1 MESRARIGGHPIH
14 PMLVPFPLAL
24 WTTSFVADLIFY
36 FQRNS
41 SFLFVAKFLLL
52 AGIVGAL
59 GAALAGF
66 IDWMA
71 IKDREAKKV
80 ANWHARLNI
89 VALILFS
96 LSFFFRLGR
105 YGGMVGHHLTIPF
118 FLSLAGVILI
128 SISGYLG
135 GELAYRYGIG
145 LSLKP
150 GAPVE

>member
-14 PMLVPFPLAL
+14 PMLVPFPIAL
-24 WTTSFVADLIFY
+24 WTTSFVADVIFY

-41 SFLFVAKFLLL
+41 SFLFVAKFLLA
-52 AGIVGAL
+52 AGILGAL
-59 GAALAGF
+59 GAAVVGF

-71 IKDREAKKV
+71 IKDQGAKKV
-80 ANWHARLNI
+80 ANWHARLNML
-89 VALILFS
+89 ALILFL

-105 YGGMVGHHLTIPF
+105 YGGLVGHHLTIPF
-118 FLSLAGVILI
+118 CLSAAGVILI

-145 LSLKP
+145 LSLKA

>member
-1 MESRARIGGHPIH
+1 
-14 PMLVPFPLAL
+14 MLVPFPIAL
-24 WTTSFVADLIFY
+24 WTTSFVADVVFY

-52 AGIVGAL
+52 AGIIGAL
-59 GAALAGF
+59 GAALAGI
-66 IDWMA
+66 IDWTA

-96 LSFFFRLGR
+96 VSLYFRLGR
-105 YGGMVGHHLTIPF
+105 NGGLVGRHLMIPF
-118 FLSLAGVILI
+118 CLSAAGVILI